1 MQERIGACNT
11 SQYMIYPST
20 QVFQVLISGWYH
32 TLNHKTFKKKVG
44 QEWVGVT
51 YGPCI
56 NQNLCINI
64 YLDGHG
70 VVEHH
75 RDVLE
80 HFVSWVFNEHYGVAA
95 YNHGVVVI
103 K

>member
-1 MQERIGACNT
+1 M
-11 SQYMIYPST
+11 
-20 QVFQVLISGWYH
+20 GWC
-32 TLNHKTFKKKVG
+32 
-44 QEWVGVT
+44 VT

-56 NQNLCINI
+56 NQILCINI

-103 K
+103 KWKTLISEVCAPI